1 MGVWRG
7 RLLLTRRMSIPVTT
21 AVHVRADLVAG
32 RSPHQP
38 ILRKDLI
45 TMQSVAAYY
54 VLVATEL
61 ANDAHA
67 RPRYSHQAPAKRS
80 RLASFVASFARPVRR
95 SASAAA

>member
-1 MGVWRG
+1 
-7 RLLLTRRMSIPVTT
+7 MSIPVAT
-21 AVHVRADLVAG
+21 AVHVRAAVAAG
-32 RSPHQP
+32 GSPHQP

-67 RPRYSHQAPAKRS
+67 RPRYSHPVPVKRS
-80 RLASFVASFARPVRR
+80 RLASFVAAFARPVRR